1 MSRSLHA
8 AFVQARQGL
17 RARRRR
23 LVLSGIG
30 IALAAAM
37 LSAAVVVS
45 YGLGTGFD
53 RAASAAHLPDLIVRF
68 NGVSADSVARRITA
82 LPDIAAY
89 SLRTE
94 VTDTTVSSGGQLRD
108 DAVAEVVN
116 PGRYQGYAV
125 IAGRDLS
132 GRGREV
138 LLEPAFAQAWGVKIG
153 SLFDVGG
160 LGPERVVGFAEAPD
174 NVGFPLAKPR
184 YYISRAQFGAD
195 PNPQVNLADIWLRN
209 PAYLNE
215 VLVQA
220 RATSFGLQ
228 NIQFATR
235 SGVRTL
241 LDQAAGIVID
251 LLVALSL
258 IALVTAGVMLAAS
271 ARAEV
276 QRRLGAIGVRRA
288 VGTTRGQVVLAQV
301 VEGLIVAVPAATVGV
316 AAGTL
321 ATDAP
326 ATRLLTLLNE
336 PGPGWALALPLFGSW
351 LAAVALPVAGA
362 AWPAWRA
369 TAGPVVGLLR
379 GADVASRTGASR
391 AGASRPASSRH
402 GLPAAAGLTALGAR
416 LVAARRT
423 RLVATALTLGLST
436 AFVLLMLA
444 LASTLSSLETDP
456 GALGKRYQL
465 TAYLPPSAARQ
476 VRRIAGVAAVAP
488 RYEDQAA
495 DSFSLGETIDVV
507 AYPGNHTEFEAPP
520 LVSGQRLRGPREAEV
535 GLGLADALGL
545 DEGSTLA
552 LAFSSGDELRL
563 RVAGIVSS
571 LDHDG
576 RVAYIPARA
585 LLSADPNAP
594 SSLAIVLRPRAPTR
608 PPFRRRLRRW
618 AASQPPP
625 PGRPRAACR
634 WSTCCGRFCVRS
646 RSSTGS
652 CVCTR
657 WSRRAP

>member
-1 MSRSLHA
+1 MSQSLHA

-82 LPDIAAY
+82 LPDIAGY

-108 DAVAEVVN
+108 DAIAEVVN

-153 SLFDVGG
+153 SIFDVGG

-379 GADVASRTGASR
+379 GADVA
-391 AGASRPASSRH
+391 
-402 GLPAAAGLTALGAR
+402 
-416 LVAARRT
+416 VAALAPRGPLPRAT
-423 RLVATALTLGLST
+423 DYRLPPVS
-436 AFVLLMLA
+436 
-444 LASTLSSLETDP
+444 
-456 GALGKRYQL
+456 
-465 TAYLPPSAARQ
+465 PPSAP
-476 VRRIAGVAAVAP
+476 GSWP
-488 RYEDQAA
+488 R
-495 DSFSLGETIDVV
+495 GG
-507 AYPGNHTEFEAPP
+507 PG
-520 LVSGQRLRGPREAEV
+520 
-535 GLGLADALGL
+535 
-545 DEGSTLA
+545 
-552 LAFSSGDELRL
+552 SS
-563 RVAGIVSS
+563 
-571 LDHDG
+571 
-576 RVAYIPARA
+576 
-585 LLSADPNAP
+585 
-594 SSLAIVLRPRAPTR
+594 RPR
-608 PPFRRRLRRW
+608 
-618 AASQPPP
+618 
-625 PGRPRAACR
+625 
-634 WSTCCGRFCVRS
+634 
-646 RSSTGS
+646 
-652 CVCTR
+652 
-657 WSRRAP
+657 